1 MSKYSCGKEYP
12 DMKDENLED
21 EVRFWRH
28 LIEWW
33 ETSKSEPAPPRMY
46 QALELAKSKAGH
58 VQSSYELA
66 IRH

>member
-1 MSKYSCGKEYP
+1 
-12 DMKDENLED
+12 MKDENLED

>member
-1 MSKYSCGKEYP
+1 MGTVMN
-12 DMKDENLED
+12 DDLDDETG
-21 EVRFWRH
+21 FWLY

-33 ETSKSEPAPPRMY
+33 ETSKNEPAPPRMY